1 MGWHAYG
8 GIYACVHVHG
18 RGGGGGELVHN
29 SNKEATLVHICAYNH
44 FTALTIDTHLQYFG

>member
-18 RGGGGGELVHN
+18 RRGGGGGGGGGLVHN
-29 SNKEATLVHICAYNH
+29 SNKEAALVHIC
-44 FTALTIDTHLQYFG
+44 TLTPLVGA